1 MSAIVGLLTLCCL
14 VMAFF
19 AILTLHPRLPAQH
32 RDEDTVIS
40 VRLSVGI
47 IATLSALVLGLIL
60 SSVKNNY
67 DTVQKDI
74 KSFGLE
80 LTALDASLR
89 SYGPDANKARQE
101 LVGYTR
107 SIIAHSWPTADQ
119 PEIATNEL
127 GRGRMTALERAIA
140 DLPQTQPEQVFFA
153 SQAAQDV
160 RSIVKR
166 RQAIISEDTAYLS
179 PVFTVILIIW
189 LALLFGSLGYCV
201 PRNPIV
207 IGTTLLAAAT
217 VASAVF
223 LMLELDDAFTGLIAV
238 SEQPLIAALQ
248 TMQYP

>member
-1 MSAIVGLLTLCCL
+1 MSAIIGLLTLCCL
-14 VMAFF
+14 VMAFLV
-19 AILTLHPRLPAQH
+19 ILMLHPRLPARH

-67 DTVQKDI
+67 DMVQKDL

-89 SYGPDANKARQE
+89 RYGPGADKARQE
-101 LVGYTR
+101 LVGYTAW
-107 SIIAHSWPTADQ
+107 IISHTWPTADQ
-119 PEIATNEL
+119 PELAANEAE
-127 GRGRMTALERAIA
+127 RGRMTALERAIA
-140 DLPQTQPEQVFFA
+140 DLPQTGPQQVFFA
-153 SQAAQDV
+153 GQAVQDV
-160 RSIVKR
+160 RSVVKR

-201 PRNPIV
+201 PRNAIV
-207 IGTTLLAAAT
+207 IATTLLAATT

-223 LMLELDDAFTGLIAV
+223 LMLELDDAFAGLIAV
-238 SEQPLIAALQ
+238 SQRSVAAALQ
-248 TMQYP
+248 TMRYP